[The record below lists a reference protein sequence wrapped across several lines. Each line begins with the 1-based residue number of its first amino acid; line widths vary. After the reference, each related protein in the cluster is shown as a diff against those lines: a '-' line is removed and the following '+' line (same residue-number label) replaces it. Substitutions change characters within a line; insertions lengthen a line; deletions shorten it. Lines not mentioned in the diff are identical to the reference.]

1 MPQCTLNPG
10 IKYPTT
16 KLNLANLAT
25 FSSNKRMRR
34 RGRRRKGGGGGGE
47 RDFLPR
53 FLQKTN
59 LQVDFD

>member
-1 MPQCTLNPG
+1 MTQCTLTSRR
-10 IKYPTT
+10 KYATT

-47 RDFLPR
+47 RDFFTAIFPN
-53 FLQKTN
+53 TN